1 MVETQATKVL
11 HLCSEN
17 SIFKTLNT
25 LMQLNAEKFAKSR
38 NVRNYVYFDVH
49 ISDNVGKCRNL
60 VKTLIKNQHFSNK
73 IQKINQNHL
82 KTWVQSPV

>member
-1 MVETQATKVL
+1 MIFDLLHYKASKSSFKSTMVETQATKVL

-25 LMQLNAEKFAKSR
+25 LMQLNAEKFAKCR

-49 ISDNVGKCRNL
+49 IS
-60 VKTLIKNQHFSNK
+60 
-73 IQKINQNHL
+73 
-82 KTWVQSPV
+82 